1 MDEEGRT
8 YVFAYARFAKE
19 LEELE
24 LAERPETKH
33 GVVEGCDLLDGD
45 LAATRSVDCRTYDPV
60 RALSYDV
67 EDLVLGTCARIWRP
81 PCANLTKGTHQH

>member
-1 MDEEGRT
+1 MSRRASWIANKEDRT

-24 LAERPETKH
+24 LAECSETKH
-33 GVVEGCDLLDGD
+33 GVVERRDLLDGY
-45 LAATRSVDCRTYDPV
+45 LSPAWSMDCRTYDPV

-67 EDLVLGTCARIWRP
+67 EDLVLGACARV
-81 PCANLTKGTHQH
+81 